1 MNSEMPKK
9 PTLYVA
15 LIPIIFMVVAL
26 IIGIGIYEAD
36 PHIPLFLSAIVAT
49 ITALFLGYSW
59 DTLEKG
65 IIKGVSLSLQAIL
78 ILLVIGIIIGTWIA
92 GGIVPTM
99 IYYGLEILSP
109 TYFLFAA
116 CLISCIVALASG
128 NAWTA
133 AGTIGIALMGVSEGL
148 GVNPAM
154 AAGAIIS
161 GVYFGDKISP
171 LSETTNLAPGV
182 AGSELFEHI
191 KHMLYTTVPALI
203 ISLIIYFILGFF
215 SSGNGSDIEQV
226 ALLQENLSQIYKLS
240 PWLLVVPAIVIM
252 MMIRRIPAIPAL
264 SIGSLMGAVCAILVQ
279 GVSIK
284 ETFTTMYYGYSIE
297 TDMEVLNN
305 LLNNGGIEAMLW
317 TVSLILIAMSFGGI
331 LERAGFFAVIVESL
345 MNLAKSTGSLIT
357 TTVGTSI
364 ASNIVGCDQ
373 YLSIIIPARMYAA
386 EYKKRGLKL
395 KNLSRTVE
403 DAGTMTSP
411 LVPWNTCGAFMFAT
425 LGVSA
430 ISYAPFAFLCLLSP
444 IFAIIYGFTGFTIEY
459 EEIHQ
464 EQEKKALSRVILF
477 KPSQSVAFLL
487 F

>member
-1 MNSEMPKK
+1 MNSETQKK

-15 LIPIIFMVVAL
+15 LIPIIFMVIAL
-26 IIGIGIYEAD
+26 IVGIGIYKTD
-36 PHIPLFLSAIVAT
+36 PHIPLFLSAIVAS
-49 ITALFLGYSW
+49 ITALSLGYSW
-59 DTLEKG
+59 NTLERG

-154 AAGAIIS
+154 AAGAVIS

-191 KHMLYTTVPALI
+191 KHMLYTTIPSLI

-215 SSGNGSDIEQV
+215 SSGEGSDIEQV
-226 ALLQENLSQIYKLS
+226 ALLQENLSQIYNLS

-252 MMIRRIPAIPAL
+252 MMIRKMPAMPAL
-264 SIGSLMGAVCAILVQ
+264 AIGSLMGAVCAILVQ
-279 GVSIK
+279 GISIE
-284 ETFTTMYYGYSIE
+284 ETLTTMYYGYSIE

-305 LLNNGGIEAMLW
+305 LLNNGGVEAMLW

-331 LERAGFFAVIVESL
+331 LEIAGFFAVIVESL
-345 MNLAKSTGSLIT
+345 MNLVKSTGSLIT

-386 EYKKRGLKL
+386 EYKRRGLKL

-430 ISYAPFAFLCLLSP
+430 LSYAPFAFLCLLSP

-459 EEIHQ
+459 EEGHQ
-464 EQEKKALSRVILF
+464 EQEKKALSNV
-477 KPSQSVAFLL
+477 Q
-487 F
+487 